1 MLEGLRYGGYFLHE
15 KESPVNYNGISEY
28 HYFAITE
35 DGKTVT
41 VETTEGKGFENE
53 AYKGV
58 IQIIKK
64 DADTGEVLSGVEF
77 GLYDLEGNELVR
89 GKTDDAGVL
98 VFEQV
103 RFGKYEIR
111 ELTAK
116 DGYQKNET
124 VTPVEITEDGQT
136 VTVELTNEKIPEPV
150 VPDNPKTGDESNL
163 LLWFGLMIAALLGL
177 VAVFVF
183 RRRANA
189 Q

>member
-1 MLEGLRYGGYFLHE
+1 
-15 KESPVNYNGISEY
+15 
-28 HYFAITE
+28 
-35 DGKTVT
+35 
-41 VETTEGKGFENE
+41 FENE
-53 AYKGV
+53 AYKGI

-64 DADTGEVLSGVEF
+64 DAATGEVLSGVEF
-77 GLYDLEGNELVR
+77 GLFDIEGNEIAR

-98 VFEQV
+98 LFEQI

-111 ELTAK
+111 ELTPK
-116 DGYQKNET
+116 EGYQKNET

-150 VPDNPKTGDESNL
+150 IPDNPKTGDESNIF
-163 LLWFGLMIAALLGL
+163 LWFGLLIASLLGM
-177 VAVFVF
+177 VAVFIF